1 MKKNQLAD
9 ELSKLTT
16 LELSNLTPAELLKLA
31 ALELS
36 KSAVKARRKKMKDPV
51 WRKAMIERNKI
62 AGKKG
67 SDKRWGIS
75 TPSEE
80 NSVT

>member
-1 MKKNQLAD
+1 MKKKNPDAVR
-9 ELSKLTT
+9 LSKL
-16 LELSNLTPAELLKLA
+16 
-31 ALELS
+31 
-36 KSAVKARRKKMKDPV
+36 AVKARKKKMKDPV